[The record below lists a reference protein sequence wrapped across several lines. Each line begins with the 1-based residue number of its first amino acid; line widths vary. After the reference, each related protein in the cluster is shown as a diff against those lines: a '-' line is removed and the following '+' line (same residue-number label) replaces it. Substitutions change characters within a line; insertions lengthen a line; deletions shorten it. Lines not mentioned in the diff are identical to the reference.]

1 MGDPRTSRKKYET
14 PTHPWQGPRISDEAE
29 IVQKFGLKNKR
40 EVWKAET
47 FLRDL
52 REQARNLQAMEG
64 RGNPQAEKETDQL
77 IARLHRL
84 GVLAEDAGLAD
95 VLALSVEA
103 ILTRR
108 LQTQVYLKGLA
119 STPEQA
125 RQLIT
130 HGHVAVDGASVSVP
144 SYKVERDEEATISY
158 APNSPYRD
166 PDHPDRPRVDL
177 ATTGEATEVDVEE
190 PEEEVP
196 DEEVPDAEED
206 IQETEEPDEPEVDEE
221 VEEPDEPEAE
231 EAEEA
236 GDEPDEPKAEAEE
249 QPEADDEP
257 EEEGD

>member
-1 MGDPRTSRKKYET
+1 MGDPRTSTKKYDT

-29 IVQKFGLKNKR
+29 LVQKYGLKNKR

-52 REQARNLQAMEG
+52 REQARNLQAMED
-64 RGNPQAEKETDQL
+64 RGNPQADKETEQL
-77 IARLHRL
+77 LDRLDRL
-84 GVLAEDAGLAD
+84 GILGESASLAD
-95 VLALSVEA
+95 VLALNTEA

-130 HGHVAVDGASVSVP
+130 HGHIAVDGARVSVP
-144 SYKVERDEEATISY
+144 SYKVERDEEPGIDY

-177 ATTGEATEVDVEE
+177 TSAGPAADVDLDED
-190 PEEEVP
+190 EEE
-196 DEEVPDAEED
+196 
-206 IQETEEPDEPEVDEE
+206 T
-221 VEEPDEPEAE
+221 PDEPEA
-231 EAEEA
+231 
-236 GDEPDEPKAEAEE
+236 D
-249 QPEADDEP
+249 DDEP
-257 EEEGD
+257 EADEADETEADDTDDGGN